1 MRKSLVFLAIIIM
14 FGTSFMFF
22 HLFSGLVDKYG
33 HCFLSFMGDG
43 CEFKEFEGFISGA
56 FLLIIYVV
64 AVAFLIYVI
73 IKLMFKKESPLEKM
87 KLEPIKLEYLNI
99 YTRK

>member
-1 MRKSLVFLAIIIM
+1 MRKSIVLLAIIIM
-14 FGTSFMFF
+14 FGTAFMFF

-43 CEFKEFEGFISGA
+43 CEFEEFEGFISGA

-64 AVAFLIYVI
+64 AVVFLIYVI
-73 IKLMFKKESPLEKM
+73 VRLMFKKENLMDKM
-87 KLEPIKLEYLNI
+87 RP
-99 YTRK
+99 